1 MYQSLT
7 VKPFPI
13 VFLALETALLVFGL
27 ALLAC
32 NSQSPLPQP
41 AECRSYSHC
50 LYPQLIVWW
59 FYQITLTVSYS
70 VFGGMFP
77 ELAMS
82 ASEELTQFVLSLV
95 KTQRPASFFQ
105 IPPNTHECVAPP
117 VRSPV
122 CSRRAAESG
131 RGAGETDV
139 GFSSPGPGRTT
150 G

>member
-27 ALLAC
+27 VLLAC

-82 ASEELTQFVLSLV
+82 ASEGLTQFVLSLV
-95 KTQRPASFFQ
+95 KTQIPASFFQ
-105 IPPNTHECVAPP
+105 IPPNTQHERVAPP
-117 VRSPV
+117 VRS
-122 CSRRAAESG
+122 CRAAESG